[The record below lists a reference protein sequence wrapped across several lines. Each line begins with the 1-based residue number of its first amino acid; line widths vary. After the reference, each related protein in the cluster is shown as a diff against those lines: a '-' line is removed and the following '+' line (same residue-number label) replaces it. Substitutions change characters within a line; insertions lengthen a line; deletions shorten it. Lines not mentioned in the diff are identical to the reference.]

1 MAEVETLPAAVP
13 VDRLNVTDRLAK
25 FTRAMPD
32 SIAVVCPHRR
42 VSARY
47 KLKRGPSGATYD
59 SVTFSELDADVT
71 RIANGLASWG
81 VPKGTRLALLVKP
94 GIEFVTLVFALLRA
108 GIVIVLV
115 DPGFGR
121 RNLIRCLSEAE
132 PEGFV
137 ATGTAHV
144 VRVVLRRKFPRAR
157 WN

>member
-1 MAEVETLPAAVP
+1 MAEVQTLTAAAPA
-13 VDRLNVTDRLAK
+13 DQLNVTDRLAK
-25 FTRAMPD
+25 FARAMPD

-47 KLKRGPSGATYD
+47 KPQRGISGATYD

-71 RIANGLASWG
+71 RIANGLATWG

-108 GIVIVLV
+108 GMLIVLV
-115 DPGFGR
+115 DPGLGR

-132 PEGFV
+132 LDGFV
-137 ATGTAHV
+137 AIGTAQAA
-144 VRVVLRRKFPRAR
+144 RVLMRT
-157 WN
+157 